1 MYKRGAPATSDTFP
15 RYAIKITEER
25 LRMSVS
31 AWCQPVTSFR
41 VDRLARDPREIWR
54 KWSADLLRAGG
65 EHRVRRPEPDGL
77 DQQARH
83 PNNQIIGRV
92 KKDHLEPAIGSR
104 RVRVSGIAATQRAAI
119 AQNPCAPKRSKIG
132 PQVLGPTCGKFGSIA
147 VVTEA

>member
-1 MYKRGAPATSDTFP
+1 
-15 RYAIKITEER
+15 
-25 LRMSVS
+25 
-31 AWCQPVTSFR
+31 
-41 VDRLARDPREIWR
+41 
-54 KWSADLLRAGG
+54 
-65 EHRVRRPEPDGL
+65 
-77 DQQARH
+77 
-83 PNNQIIGRV
+83 V